1 MSFFKKYVLH
11 HFWLGICMIIEAGFL
26 FWKAILIWGGIYLA
40 FGIFF
45 LIDDIL
51 AETRNISVMKRLPP
65 SIQQEDRLKLL
76 GIFVFLG
83 QFAWFLYLY
92 LTS

>member
-11 HFWLGICMIIEAGFL
+11 HFWLGFCMIIEAIFL
-26 FWKAILIWGGIYLA
+26 FWKAILIWASIYLV

-51 AETRNISVMKRLPP
+51 AETRNISVMKRLPS
-65 SIQQEDRLKLL
+65 SIQQENLLKLL